1 GGRGPGVGVLPPA
14 PGRSPRGPGH
24 PAGAGPGLRRGGAG
38 CGGGAAVARAGAGP
52 RRPLPRRPA
61 AAAGVGPAGGPR
73 APRPPPPPPPSPSLF
88 GAARSA
94 PPPHNDRFALRAS
107 VLAYRDAA
115 GGEAVACYPRGW
127 ESVSF
132 YLRREAHVYP
142 AGEADRLIAD
152 LHRRRRTLLFV

>member
-1 GGRGPGVGVLPPA
+1 ALGVAAGLLPPVQGLVPVVASLAAWLVLRASGRRLAWGHCAAATFALLFVGVQVGLPA
-14 PGRSPRGPGH
+14 YH
-24 PAGAGPGLRRGGAG
+24 
-38 CGGGAAVARAGAGP
+38 
-52 RRPLPRRPA
+52 
-61 AAAGVGPAGGPR
+61 
-73 APRPPPPPPPSPSLF
+73 
-88 GAARSA
+88 
-94 PPPHNDRFALRAS
+94 DRFALRAS

-152 LHRRRRTLLFV
+152 LHRRRTLLFVRSGRAAEDLLRRLPPTVEFAP